1 MSNDVLKDCRRTHD
15 LMRRFWLHLGS
26 QLTYA
31 VLQGRLNMPQHNCLV
46 ALQFMGE
53 ITMGQLARRLG
64 VTMGAATNLV
74 DKLVG
79 AGYVERGHDE
89 RDRRIVRVAVTRQG
103 LALLQE
109 SVDGFVDYARNVL
122 GQVPSVDRESFLNT
136 FEKIV
141 QIGEATDIKASRK
154 AASETLADESSSA

>member
-1 MSNDVLKDCRRTHD
+1 
-15 LMRRFWLHLGS
+15 
-26 QLTYA
+26 
-31 VLQGRLNMPQHNCLV
+31 
-46 ALQFMGE
+46 
-53 ITMGQLARRLG
+53 
-64 VTMGAATNLV
+64 MGAATNLV

-89 RDRRIVRVAVTRQG
+89 SDRRIVRVAVTRQG